1 MVLILTHRPGSAWEA
16 KGAPAHRGPFL
27 RGRAPSCS
35 QHPLTPAPQSAWS
48 PAADFASVTQALLRA
63 LTQLLYVPQSSSGNL
78 GSTTLPAD
86 STCSYC
92 SAAAQMDKEPVC
104 LWSSL
109 GDGTQ
114 TNLRGLFL
122 SVRPPPC
129 LLGPRWWAVMSAVS
143 GRCWFSHRHY
153 FSNWK
158 IEASLSRYFPGGGR
172 DPGVLR
178 DSSHL
183 LQKSG
188 VLRTPA
194 KSSAPARPPPQ
205 PQAVI
210 THHSR
215 APGLSCCRHGD
226 GIPPSSRK

>member
-16 KGAPAHRGPFL
+16 KAAPAHRGPFL

-104 LWSSL
+104 LRSSL

-158 IEASLSRYFPGGGR
+158 IEASLSRYFPGTAWRWQGPRCAQGQLPPAAEIWGPP
-172 DPGVLR
+172 DPRQVL
-178 DSSHL
+178 SPST
-183 LQKSG
+183 SP
-188 VLRTPA
+188 TPA
-194 KSSAPARPPPQ
+194 PGG
-205 PQAVI
+205 
-210 THHSR
+210 HHPSL
-215 APGLSCCRHGD
+215 PGPWTELLS
-226 GIPPSSRK
+226 PW